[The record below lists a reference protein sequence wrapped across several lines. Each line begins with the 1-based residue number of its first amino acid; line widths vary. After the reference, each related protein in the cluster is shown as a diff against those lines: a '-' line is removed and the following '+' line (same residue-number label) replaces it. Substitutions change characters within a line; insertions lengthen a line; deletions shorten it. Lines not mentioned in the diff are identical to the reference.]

1 MKKERTVYKFYR
13 YAGKAIVAKKDTPF
27 EMKLQATLL
36 LDDLCYT
43 WNKEQLQRQL
53 DEALDRRDRETF
65 MTLSEKYRMLY
76 HE

>member
-27 EMKLQATLL
+27 EMKLQASLL

-43 WNKEQLQRQL
+43 WNKRQLQKQL
-53 DEALDRRDRETF
+53 DQALDERDRDTF
-65 MTLSEKYRMLY
+65 MKLSEEYRTLY
-76 HE
+76 RE

>member
-13 YAGKAIVAKKDTPF
+13 YDGKSIVAKKDTPF

-43 WNKEQLQRQL
+43 WNKDQLQKQL
-53 DEALDRRDRETF
+53 DEALDQRDRETF
-65 MTLSEKYRMLY
+65 MKLSETYRLLY
-76 HE
+76 RE